1 MILAIIGKEL
11 RETWAIATLAVAL
24 FLGHLNN
31 FLGGCNPLVSKFFSW
46 IPGFNVCTTSPVFP
60 FVTPGANGAYET
72 VFAIL
77 GVTLAVVLGLRQS
90 AWEGNQETWHFLLQQ
105 PLPRH
110 TIILA
115 KLATGVGL
123 VLACSLVPILAYG
136 AWAASPGTHAS
147 PFEWSMTWPT
157 FRTWL
162 TFPLV
167 YLAAFATGIRPAQWY
182 GSRLLPLASIAI
194 PAVLVQKLLA
204 VWPLGVPLLL
214 LLAAGL
220 TGAILSEAET
230 RDYP

>member
-1 MILAIIGKEL
+1 MLLAIVGKEL
-11 RETWAIATLAVAL
+11 RETWAIATLATAL

-31 FLGGCNPLVSKFFSW
+31 YLGGCNPLVSKFFSW

-60 FVTPGANGAYET
+60 FVLPGANGAYET

-136 AWAASPGTHAS
+136 AWAARPGTHAS
-147 PFEWSMTWPT
+147 PFEWSMTWPA
-157 FRTWL
+157 FRIWL

-167 YLAAFATGIRPAQWY
+167 YLAAFATGIRPAPWY

-204 VWPLGVPLLL
+204 IWPLGVPLLL

>member
-1 MILAIIGKEL
+1 MILAIVGKEL
-11 RETWAIATLAVAL
+11 RETWALALLAVAL

-31 FLGGCNPLVSKFFSW
+31 YLGGCNTLVSKFFTW
-46 IPGFNVCTTSPVFP
+46 IPGFNVCTTSPMFP
-60 FVTPGANGAYET
+60 FVLPGANGTYET
-72 VFAIL
+72 LFGIL
-77 GVTLAVVLGLRQS
+77 GVTLAIVLGLRQS
-90 AWEGNQETWHFLLQQ
+90 AWEGNQGTWHFLLQQ
-105 PLPRH
+105 PLPRR

-123 VLACSLVPILAYG
+123 VLACSLVAILVYG
-136 AWAASPGTHAS
+136 AWAASPRTHAS

-157 FRTWL
+157 FRIWL
-162 TFPLV
+162 TLPLV
-167 YLAAFATGIRPAQWY
+167 YLAAFATGIRPAPWY
-182 GSRLLPLASIAI
+182 GSRLLPLVSIAI

-204 VWPLGVPLLL
+204 IWPLGVPLLL